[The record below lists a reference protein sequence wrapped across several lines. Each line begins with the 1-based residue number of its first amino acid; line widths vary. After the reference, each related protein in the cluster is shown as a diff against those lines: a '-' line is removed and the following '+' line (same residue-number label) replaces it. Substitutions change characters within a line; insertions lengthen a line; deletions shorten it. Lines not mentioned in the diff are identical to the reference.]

1 MTVVLVGFATNWF
14 ERKKL
19 CKFFEDSPEGFHY
32 CCHSVLLCS
41 NSRNLRERGEND
53 RWEMT
58 GSGSFTVCF
67 NLRPVLHLDKLGHV
81 IDQRSI

>member
-19 CKFFEDSPEGFHY
+19 WKIFEDI
-32 CCHSVLLCS
+32 LCS